1 MACPEAEGATELSPG
16 FQPWEPS
23 NKRFAL
29 LKGREI
35 RVPDEART
43 YCRAKIRVRNWD
55 LRQLTIGLRFRLVR
69 TFDLAPLQHLQPG
82 GPGVFPTRRYE
93 VTPYE
98 GASLVVDD
106 SRVETLG

>member
-1 MACPEAEGATELSPG
+1 M
-16 FQPWEPS
+16 
-23 NKRFAL
+23 
-29 LKGREI
+29 

-43 YCRAKIRVRNWD
+43 YCRAKVRVRNWEV
-55 LRQLTIGLRFRLVR
+55 RQLDHR
-69 TFDLAPLQHLQPG
+69 TASTLLGRSIWRPFSTSNPAD
-82 GPGVFPTRRYE
+82 PGVFPTRRYE

>member
-43 YCRAKIRVRNWD
+43 YCRAKVRVRNSSD
-55 LRQLTIGLRFRLVR
+55 
-69 TFDLAPLQHLQPG
+69 P
-82 GPGVFPTRRYE
+82 
-93 VTPYE
+93 
-98 GASLVVDD
+98 ASAFCSLLVVTGRPFCFGVGTGLLVAFFLPRR
-106 SRVETLG
+106 SANRARYRARPRYRSLTGG

>member
-43 YCRAKIRVRNWD
+43 YCRAKVRVRNSSD
-55 LRQLTIGLRFRLVR
+55 PASAL
-69 TFDLAPLQHLQPG
+69 LARSIWRPLQ
-82 GPGVFPTRRYE
+82 
-93 VTPYE
+93 
-98 GASLVVDD
+98 GASLLVDD
-106 SRVETLG
+106 SQG